1 MSYQH
6 FMKCPICDGKETIQV
21 EVIGGH
27 DEVCLECGTLL
38 SEFVHDLEASIIG
51 VPDEWKESGTAVSD
65 FTARI
70 DSDNERAVAW
80 QIVFGGATV
89 PLRSPIPH
97 LARLPGRG
105 EELVYLLD
113 IEALTAEQRGRLVTH
128 IANKFNIPAEEVD
141 ADLDTHGCPI
151 LAEHVTVSIANPWR
165 WL

>member
-21 EVIGGH
+21 EVIGGR